1 MIEQRKKLRLD
12 ELKVDSFV
20 TSTSTDLQT
29 IQGGQNRATGGGW
42 WCIALNVSLALCPSK
57 ACLVQSD
64 LCEAPVSVGG
74 ETYCC

>member
-12 ELKVDSFV
+12 ELQVDSFV

-29 IQGGQNRATGGGW
+29 IQGGAGTGGW
-42 WCIALNVSLALCPSK
+42 VCWSVQISIAICPTRDCKLEKS
-57 ACLVQSD
+57 QF
-64 LCEAPVSVGG
+64 CEAPVSVGG